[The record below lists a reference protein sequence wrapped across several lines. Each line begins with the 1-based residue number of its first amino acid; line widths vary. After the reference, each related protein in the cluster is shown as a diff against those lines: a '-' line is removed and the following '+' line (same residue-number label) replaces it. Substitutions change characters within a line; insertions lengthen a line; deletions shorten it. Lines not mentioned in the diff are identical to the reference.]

1 MKRFSLVLAMLV
13 LVLALGLALVS
24 CDDGGGNGD
33 GGSSGSISLYS
44 ANLGSRHSV
53 TFIPPGSITTTRA
66 GDYTLAINGTNLN
79 IVSAGISGRRF
90 VLEFASS
97 AFPLAVGSRYTI
109 TVAYIGSAVTP
120 FTYTETVTCK

>member
-1 MKRFSLVLAMLV
+1 MKKISLSLVM
-13 LVLALGLALVS
+13 LALALAVGLALVS
-24 CDDGGGNGD
+24 CDNGSTGD
-33 GGSSGSISLYS
+33 GGSGGSISLYS

-53 TFIPPGSITTTRA
+53 SFIPPGSITTTRS

-79 IVSAGISGRRF
+79 IVSAGTSGKRF

-97 AFPLAVGSRYTI
+97 AFPLTVGSRYTV
-109 TVAYIGSAVTP
+109 TVAYIGSAVAP